1 MAEKKT
7 VEEVKVAAEKVAAFQ
22 KFLDEN
28 QITGFN
34 MEDLGGEAHR
44 HAFRSNLPV
53 AGQQLPFWIVLDD
66 SVYTMIQIQIVGAIA
81 VADKR
86 ERICGF
92 LNDLNEQYQVL
103 KYSADAQ
110 GNVILSCC
118 IPAGVPHFDPA
129 LVIAILNQIQT
140 NLNEIYSELMQQL
153 WAK

>member
-1 MAEKKT
+1 MAK
-7 VEEVKVAAEKVAAFQ
+7 EVKVATEKVEAFQ

-86 ERICGF
+86 ERVCAY

-118 IPAGVPHFDPA
+118 IPAGVPHFEPA
-129 LVIAILNQIQT
+129 LVIAILNQIQI
-140 NLNEIYSELMQQL
+140 NLNETYGGMMKEL

>member
-1 MAEKKT
+1 MD
-7 VEEVKVAAEKVAAFQ
+7 EEVKVAAQKVKEFQ

-28 QITGFN
+28 KITGFT
-34 MEDLGGEAHR
+34 EESLGGDMQR

-53 AGQQLPFWIVLDD
+53 AGQSLPFWIVIDD
-66 SVYTMIQIQIVGAIA
+66 SVYTMIQVQIVAGIA

-118 IPAGVPHFDPA
+118 IPAGVPHFNPA
-129 LVIAILNQIQT
+129 LVIAILNQIQS
-140 NLNEIYSELMQQL
+140 NLDSIYAELMQQL